1 MENKSTKTL
10 LAALLL
16 ISLFVFSGCN
26 TVKGIG
32 EDFESMGESIQNAG
46 N

>member
-1 MENKSTKTL
+1 MKKSAHIL
-10 LAALLL
+10 LVATVFIALF
-16 ISLFVFSGCN
+16 SLSGCN

-32 EDFESMGESIQNAG
+32 EDFEAMGESIQNAG

>member
-1 MENKSTKTL
+1 MKKLSKTL
-10 LAALLL
+10 LGSLLL

-32 EDFESMGESIQNAG
+32 EDFESMGESIQNTG

>member
-1 MENKSTKTL
+1 MKKSIKLSFLILITFAL
-10 LAALLL
+10 FAAT
-16 ISLFVFSGCN
+16 GCN

-32 EDFESMGESIQNAG
+32 EDFEAMGESMQNAG